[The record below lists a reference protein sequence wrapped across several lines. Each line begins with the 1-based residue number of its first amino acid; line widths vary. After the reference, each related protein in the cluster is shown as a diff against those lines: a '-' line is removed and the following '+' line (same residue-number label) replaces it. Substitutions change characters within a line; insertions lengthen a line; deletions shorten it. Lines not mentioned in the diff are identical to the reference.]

1 MSLYTDLLANNVPVS
16 NWQSDL
22 YCLKTE
28 KSVDLIK
35 KHGLKYTSFI
45 SGLDN
50 KVWLEISFQF
60 DPYWQGK

>member
-1 MSLYTDLLANNVPVS
+1 MSLYTDLVANNIPVS

-35 KHGLKYTSFI
+35 QHGLQYTWFTSNVD
-45 SGLDN
+45 G
-50 KVWLEISFQF
+50 KTWLEIPFQF
-60 DPYWQGK
+60 DPFWQGK

>member
-1 MSLYTDLLANNVPVS
+1 MSVYTDLLAESIPVS

-28 KSVDLIK
+28 KSVDIIK
-35 KHGLKYTSFI
+35 KHGLKYTCFI
-45 SGLDN
+45 NQTDN
-50 KVWLEISFQF
+50 KTWLEIPFQF